1 MWWVRIAC
9 GGTALRTIARSAA
22 PVAAALAMLAVAPT
36 AASAQ
41 PAGGPAISAG
51 GATSAPQTHAG
62 LPSSAAEG
70 RSTNEISLILD
81 GNGVL
86 RAEERISF
94 GGAVPEEF
102 TRTFIVREPYD
113 TDHDRVYEIT
123 GVSAETPEGEPI
135 EVRTSETDTTMA
147 VDIATAGVETAVLRY
162 DVRGTTSDIGERLE
176 MEWAAVGG
184 YSAPVAETTVTV
196 DAGQPPLA
204 LSCAA
209 GDPRSS
215 IYCTSSD
222 MGGHQALIARF
233 LQADLE
239 AGQTLNIVVGYPPD
253 TAPNTIILAHT
264 WSLTS
269 AFAITPGT
277 ASVFGL
283 LLAVLVGG
291 LVALIRL
298 RARDERA
305 LRTEAAAGDSAPL
318 LSGGEGAIRFRP
330 PDNVHPGQ
338 IGTLIDE
345 QADVVDITA
354 TVVDLAVRGHLTIEE
369 LPHEHFTSVDWQLVK
384 RPSPEDDELLH
395 YERLLLDALFHNR
408 DEVKLSELGDNF
420 ASRLAGV
427 RDELYSDM
435 VRLKWFARRPNLER
449 NRWTT
454 LGIALTVLG
463 VLLTVVLAAFTHA
476 AFTGLAVV
484 IAGAAV
490 TVGAQYMPAKTK
502 LGSAVF
508 AHTLGFRA
516 YLLRADADDVPSDRR
531 VPLFSRYLPYAIIFD
546 NVERWAQILATA
558 GSAELDGGGLPWY
571 HGPEEWRLND
581 FADSIKTFT
590 LTLSGVI
597 SNTRQFRTLS

>member
-1 MWWVRIAC
+1 MWWDRF
-9 GGTALRTIARSAA
+9 AR
-22 PVAAALAMLAVAPT
+22 PAAATVAGLALLGLAPT
-36 AASAQ
+36 GAWAQ
-41 PAGGPAISAG
+41 SGD
-51 GATSAPQTHAG
+51 TAPQTHAG
-62 LPSSAAEG
+62 VPGSATGSS
-70 RSTNEISLILD
+70 RTTNEIDLLLD
-81 GNGVL
+81 AEGVL
-86 RAEERISF
+86 HAEERISF
-94 GGAVPEEF
+94 GGAAPERF
-102 TRTFIVREPYD
+102 TRTFVTREPYD
-113 TDHDRVYEIT
+113 TDHDRIYEVT
-123 GVSAETPEGEPI
+123 GLTATSADGRATEVTLAHGETTLEATVEPSGADEI
-135 EVRTSETDTTMA
+135 ILS
-147 VDIATAGVETAVLRY
+147 Y
-162 DVRGTTSDIGERLE
+162 QVRGTTSEIGERVE

-184 YSAPVAETTVTV
+184 YSLPVEETTVTV
-196 DAGQPPLA
+196 DAGLPPLA

-209 GDPRSS
+209 GEPRSS

-233 LQADLE
+233 VQADLDV
-239 AGQTLNIVVGYPPD
+239 GQTLSIVVGYPSGV
-253 TAPNTIILAHT
+253 APGEPILDRT

-269 AFAITPGT
+269 AFSITPVT
-277 ASVFGL
+277 SAVFGVVL
-283 LLAVLVGG
+283 LVLVGG
-291 LVALIRL
+291 LIVLIRT
-298 RARDERA
+298 RGRDERA
-305 LRTEAAAGDSAPL
+305 LRTEAAAGDNAPL
-318 LSGGEGAIRFRP
+318 LSGDEGPIGFRP
-330 PDNVHPGQ
+330 PDGVHPGQ

-354 TVVDLAVRGHLTIEE
+354 TVVDLAVRGHLVIEE
-369 LPHEHFTSVDWQLVK
+369 LPHEHFTSVDWRLV
-384 RPSPEDDELLH
+384 RAPEPEDDEELLR

-408 DEVKLSELGDNF
+408 DAVRLSELGDSF
-420 ASRLAGV
+420 ATRLAGV
-427 RDELYSDM
+427 REELYRDM

-454 LGIALTVLG
+454 TGIALTAFGVILT
-463 VLLTVVLAAFTHA
+463 VLLAVYTHA

-516 YLLRADADDVPSDRR
+516 YLHRADADDVPPSRR

-558 GSAELDGGGLPWY
+558 GSAELDGDRLPWY
-571 HGPEEWRLND
+571 HGPAEWQLDD